1 MQLTKLCV
9 DARNNLVLLLFAK
22 AETKGPNIH
31 RADIKKLVVLVVLI
45 FFMNTL
51 CMNSLL
57 VF

>member
-1 MQLTKLCV
+1 MQLTKLFV
-9 DARNNLVLLLFAK
+9 DARNNLILLLFAK
-22 AETKGPNIH
+22 AETKARIH

-45 FFMNTL
+45 VFMKTL

>member
-1 MQLTKLCV
+1 M
-9 DARNNLVLLLFAK
+9 AR
-22 AETKGPNIH
+22 IH
-31 RADIKKLVVLVVLI
+31 TADIKKLVVLVVLI